1 MKNFSEKFHY
11 PRVSSGDQPLT
22 KKPEDSGCEIAS
34 SNITHIM
41 QKIFKTSITVKTL
54 PCIYFFTTFCFIFR
68 QGVKGSA
75 EGQLNFQGHNAALEA
90 QLDKLFTALGY
101 LPDIS
106 IRIYDTTLPQ
116 NRSTTVKDA
125 KRLIEEFPSRLM
137 TINKGQGIP
146 IQVKH

>member
-1 MKNFSEKFHY
+1 MY
-11 PRVSSGDQPLT
+11 L
-22 KKPEDSGCEIAS
+22 
-34 SNITHIM
+34 
-41 QKIFKTSITVKTL
+41 
-54 PCIYFFTTFCFIFR
+54 FFTTVCFIFR

-75 EGQLNFQGHNAALEA
+75 EGQLNFQGHNVALEA

-125 KRLIEEFPSRLM
+125 KRLIEEFPSRLKA
-137 TINKGQGIP
+137 INKGQGIP